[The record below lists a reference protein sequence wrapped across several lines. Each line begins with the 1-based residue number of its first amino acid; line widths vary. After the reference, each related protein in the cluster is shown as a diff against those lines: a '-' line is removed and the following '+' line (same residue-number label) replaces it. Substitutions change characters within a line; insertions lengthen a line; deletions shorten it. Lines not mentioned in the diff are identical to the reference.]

1 MILATIVVASALSVS
16 GPMPSAQKA
25 PDFSGTWTEDTSQ
38 RKSTELPAAGDA
50 RKSAA
55 LPPADMIVRH
65 TAETFTHEQTF
76 MSQVVR
82 YTYRLDGKE
91 SVNHNGAN
99 TQTTRTRWEGSRLI
113 SEGTSYSVTSAGESS
128 WQFKETR
135 WLNPKGQLVVET
147 IHKDDA
153 TGKVLTV
160 TRVWSKK

>member
-1 MILATIVVASALSVS
+1 
-16 GPMPSAQKA
+16 
-25 PDFSGTWTEDTSQ
+25 
-38 RKSTELPAAGDA
+38 
-50 RKSAA
+50 
-55 LPPADMIVRH
+55 
-65 TAETFTHEQTF
+65 

-91 SVNHNGAN
+91 SVNHNGAD

-135 WLNPKGQLVVET
+135 WLNPKGQLVFET

-160 TRVWSKK
+160 TRVWTKKP